1 MRAILAL
8 AIFLVSLKAAVP
20 ETQYQDQLS
29 SDGERAAAS
38 NISFNVHTGSGPASS
53 QTAPALL
60 PALADA
66 PHRQGED
73 AADLPQSPP
82 PAASD
87 AEADQAPPES
97 IDALC
102 KSLLA
107 SAVENDLPVPFFAN
121 LIWQESR
128 FQHDAVSSAGALGI
142 AQFMP
147 EVAIEVGL
155 GDPFDP
161 HEAIPASAKFLHG
174 LREQFGNV
182 GFAAAA
188 YNAGAHR
195 VTEWLEHKK
204 SLPRETQIYV
214 VRVTGR
220 SAEAWR
226 KAPQNDTQLAF
237 VRLLPCRGL
246 PAFAELEQAQLR
258 EAEEAQREQQQQSHQ
273 EKAEPAG
280 LKAVKEPATRPATR
294 RFRPAL
300 LARRTGAEQH
310 LAVISHPASADHIA
324 RNFRGEKLEAAHKQ
338 HTPHEKR
345 RVA

>member
-20 ETQYQDQLS
+20 ETKYQDQLS
-29 SDGERAAAS
+29 ANGENSALSDLTFEVQAAAS
-38 NISFNVHTGSGPASS
+38 QTGQ
-53 QTAPALL
+53 QTVLVLL
-60 PALADA
+60 PAQADA

-87 AEADQAPPES
+87 VEVDQAPPES

-102 KSLLA
+102 KALLA
-107 SAVENDLPVPFFAN
+107 SAVQNDLPVPFFAN

-161 HEAIPASAKFLHG
+161 HEAIPASAKFLHT

-204 SLPRETQIYV
+204 ALPHETQVYV

-226 KAPQNDTQLAF
+226 NAPEKDSQLTF

-258 EAEEAQREQQQQSHQ
+258 EAQEAQEQQQSNQ

-280 LKAVKEPATRPATR
+280 PKAVKDPAPQPAAR

-300 LARRTGAEQH
+300 QARRTGAEQH
-310 LAVISHPASADHIA
+310 LAVISHPASGDHIA
-324 RNFRGEKLEAAHKQ
+324 RNFRAEKLEATHKQ
-338 HTPHEKR
+338 HSPHEKR
-345 RVA
+345 RMV